1 MPGARLQTVDQDA
14 ISLDFLKT
22 ELETG
27 ITFADLT
34 QPAPGFVNVSPS
46 EVVALNPLIGAMIR

>member
-1 MPGARLQTVDQDA
+1 VRDVEQVFCSQDG
-14 ISLDFLKT
+14 
-22 ELETG
+22 G